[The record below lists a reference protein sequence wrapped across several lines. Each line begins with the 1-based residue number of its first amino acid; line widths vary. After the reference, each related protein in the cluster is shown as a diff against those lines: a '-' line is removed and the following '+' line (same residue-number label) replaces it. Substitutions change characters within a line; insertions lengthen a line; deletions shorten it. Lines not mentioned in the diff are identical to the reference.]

1 MTFARV
7 YVNFEFSVN
16 EEFVACGTLV
26 ETLAILKSSCAKGC
40 YLIQNLNLYLVGCIC
55 PVLVIN
61 FFKDLVSHTQQ
72 KKCYTFSKS
81 NYERKH
87 LLPKHWGKY
96 TLSIGCLSF
105 CIKKHSMEKGL
116 VRVVKILLIVPYATN
131 FSFTDNFNFIYAPVK
146 VFISRPMVIHKLKF
160 RQVFNNNPTLTRTQK
175 SFFKTLHM
183 EQTRLFSPESP
194 VCSIKLITPNTKKY
208 G

>member
-55 PVLVIN
+55 PNVLVIN

-72 KKCYTFSKS
+72 KKCYIFSKS

-105 CIKKHSMEKGL
+105 VSKNIPWKKDSSELSKSCSLFHTQQ
-116 VRVVKILLIVPYATN
+116 IFLLPI
-131 FSFTDNFNFIYAPVK
+131 
-146 VFISRPMVIHKLKF
+146 ISI
-160 RQVFNNNPTLTRTQK
+160 
-175 SFFKTLHM
+175 LHM
-183 EQTRLFSPESP
+183 PWQKFLFPG
-194 VCSIKLITPNTKKY
+194 LW
-208 G
+208 